1 MTTLAFDAG
10 ADPILERRARIQQVA
25 AASLKRRKATSTVA
39 IAICWLFLAIAIV
52 PLVWVL
58 AYVVVK
64 GLPAWNVDFF
74 TKVTVP
80 EGIPGGGVWNAIVGT
95 VEIGLVATAV
105 TVPVGLLCG
114 LFLAESDGR
123 VAAAIRFTAD
133 VMTGVP
139 SITIGIFGYIAIVK
153 TVSNGAYSA
162 LAGAFAIGVIMLP
175 VIMRAGETAIR
186 GVPSQL
192 SEAALAL
199 GPGGATTARRVVV
212 PAALPG
218 IITGVLLAVARGL
231 GETAP
236 LLLTIFGNQ
245 YLQWNPTKPMDAL
258 PVVIYNNSSQPY
270 ADLLQVA
277 WGAALLLVV
286 VVLILSI
293 GSRVL
298 AAVLQREKR

>member
-1 MTTLAFDAG
+1 MTTLSFDAS
-10 ADPILERRARIQQVA
+10 ADPILQRRGLIQDVA
-25 AASLKRRKATSTVA
+25 AASLKRRKVYSR
-39 IAICWLFLAIAIV
+39 IAVGLCWAALVIAIV
-52 PLVWVL
+52 PLVAVV

-64 GLPAWNVDFF
+64 GLPAWSVDFF

-95 VEIGLVATAV
+95 VEIAAIATAV

-123 VAAAIRFTAD
+123 IAAAIRFMAD

-139 SITIGIFGYIAIVK
+139 SITIGIFGYIAIVR
-153 TVSNGAYSA
+153 NFGGYSG
-162 LAGAFAIGVIMLP
+162 LAGAFAIGIIMLP

-186 GVPSQL
+186 GVPGSL
-192 SEAALAL
+192 SEAGLAL
-199 GPGGATTARRVVV
+199 GARRATIARRVVL

-245 YLQWNPTKPMDAL
+245 YLQWNPTKPMEAL
-258 PVVIYNNSSQPY
+258 PILIYNYSSQPY
-270 ADLLQVA
+270 ADLIQVA
-277 WGAALLLVV
+277 WGAALLLMVI
-286 VVLILSI
+286 VLVLSV

-298 AAVLQREKR
+298 AARMQRERR

>member
-1 MTTLAFDAG
+1 MTTVAFDTSL
-10 ADPILERRARIQQVA
+10 DPILDRRRRIQSDA
-25 AASLKRRKATSTVA
+25 AASLGRRKLYSK
-39 IAICWLFLAIAIV
+39 IALGVCWAFLGIAVI
-52 PLVWVL
+52 PLI
-58 AYVVVK
+58 AVVVYLLIK
-64 GLPAWNVDFF
+64 GLPAWNADFF
-74 TKVTVP
+74 TQSTVP

-95 VEIGLVATAV
+95 AVIGAVATAV
-105 TVPVGLLCG
+105 SVPIGLACG

-123 VAAAIRFTAD
+123 IAAAIRFTAD

-153 TVSNGAYSA
+153 NTGFSG
-162 LAGAFAIGVIMLP
+162 LAGAFAIGIIMVP
-175 VIMRAGETAIR
+175 IIMRAGETAIR
-186 GVPSQL
+186 GVPL
-192 SEAALAL
+192 HLHEAALAL
-199 GPGGATTARRVVV
+199 GARRATVAGRVVV
-212 PAALPG
+212 PTALPG

-245 YLQWNPTKPMDAL
+245 YLQWNPTKPMEAL
-258 PVVIYNNSSQPY
+258 PLAIFNDSSSAY
-270 ADLLQVA
+270 ADQVQIA

-298 AAVLQREKR
+298 AAFLQREKR

>member
-1 MTTLAFDAG
+1 MTTMAFDAS
-10 ADPILERRARIQQVA
+10 ADPILERRRRIQAVA
-25 AASLKRRKATSTVA
+25 SASLRRRKVSSR
-39 IAICWLFLAIAIV
+39 IAIGVCWLFLVVAIV
-52 PLVWVL
+52 PLVWVV
-58 AYVVVK
+58 AYVIVK
-64 GLPAWNVDFF
+64 GIPAWNADFF

-95 VEIGLVATAV
+95 AVIGAIATAV

-123 VAAAIRFTAD
+123 IASAIRFSAD

-153 TVSNGAYSA
+153 TVSNGHYSG

-175 VIMRAGETAIR
+175 VVMRAGETAIR
-186 GVPSQL
+186 GVPAHL
-192 SEAALAL
+192 SEAGLAL
-199 GPGGATTARRVVV
+199 GARRATIARRVVV

-245 YLQWNPTKPMDAL
+245 YLQWNPTQPMDAL
-258 PVVIYNNSSQPY
+258 PLVIYNNSSQPY

-277 WGAALLLVV
+277 WGAALLLVA
-286 VVLILSI
+286 VVLVFSV

-298 AAVLQREKR
+298 AARMQRERR